1 MQEKQKY
8 KTIVMHQQPAALR
21 NLDFSGKFWV
31 FRLLFLWETIK
42 NREKDKKYLHH
53 KLTYV
58 ILEWLTKKHA
68 GGFLGK
74 VPERFRS
81 PWKHEMPTEVK
92 NQMEVET

>member
-42 NREKDKKYLHH
+42 NREKDKK
-53 KLTYV
+53 
-58 ILEWLTKKHA
+58 ILA
-68 GGFLGK
+68 
-74 VPERFRS
+74 P
-81 PWKHEMPTEVK
+81 
-92 NQMEVET
+92 